1 ELTVLIESEP
11 RKLNAVGHTRC
22 GHPIPGPFDLA
33 EYRADKSQGTYR
45 VQGQLF
51 GGQLRVKEL
60 AVSRQSKK
68 HVRGQLELDR
78 LELGG
83 LAEVL
88 PAEKRPEKRTAGFMT
103 GRLVIEDLPLD
114 APTTARGQFQ
124 LNEMSVSHGELAARV
139 MPSGG
144 PMLLAN
150 GRVEVPGLAV
160 LSGVGGRLN
169 AALDVAGSLDA
180 IDSKPEIHAT
190 MQLRPV
196 DLEPLATM
204 VPGVERL
211 SGVLSGAVR
220 IDGPLAAPKSKGLL
234 GIQHGE
240 VELRNFEMPV
250 TGIELQL
257 ALSGNELRIEQGQA
271 RIGSGTI
278 ELQGSAPV
286 SGLEVGMARVELKAR
301 NLVLPERLG
310 VKGLADADLETEI
323 DPRNPEARPRV
334 TGQVWLDGLEYSR
347 PVTMRAD
354 VTTLTQRGRRSSVES
369 YDPSDDVLDFD
380 LQIYARHPLR
390 IRNGLIEAELAL
402 DKSGLQLIGTNQRFG
417 MRGSVRAVPGGR
429 ISLRQSVFEIR
440 EGRVTF
446 DDTSRILPRVDVR
459 ATTDFRRYTSQV
471 STGSSSASTSGSS
484 GGNVAGA
491 AGGQWRITMHA
502 HGDADQLRIDLTSD
516 PALSQD
522 DIFLLLTIGVTRAEL
537 SQAQSASV
545 GSSVALEALGTL
557 SGADRAVT
565 ETIPLIDDFR
575 FGSAYSARTG
585 RTEPTVTIG
594 KRLADRIRASVT
606 SGLAETRE
614 VRSNIEWRLNPRLSV
629 EANYDNVN
637 DISMSQLGNLG
648 ADVRWRVEFR

>member
-1 ELTVLIESEP
+1 
-11 RKLNAVGHTRC
+11 AVGHTRC